1 MTTMVPELTW
11 RPGQWLW
18 TGLPVLAALALYAP
32 IFPALIHEWST
43 FPSLSHG
50 FAIPFIAAYLLWSR
64 LDRLRGLAMEPS
76 IAGLPILLL
85 GLAALVI
92 GIRGQESFLARI
104 SLPVTLLG
112 LVIFL
117 GGWRV
122 TRQAWPAI
130 GYLVF
135 MVPLPW
141 ATLKLLTYRSRL
153 LDASVSAAAL
163 GWLGVPVHHDGVFL
177 TLPNIVLEV
186 ADECSSIPAV
196 AALLSL
202 GVAYS
207 SVVDRPLAARLIM
220 IGATL
225 PFAITANI
233 IRITTT
239 AAAVYYIGPWTLR
252 TSYHMFNGT
261 VNFLFTFCLLLALDA
276 VLGRWFARRSP

>member
-1 MTTMVPELTW
+1 MTTATSTVAW
-11 RPGQWLW
+11 RPAGWAW
-18 TGLPVLAALALYAP
+18 AALPVAAALALYAP
-32 IFPALIHEWST
+32 IFPALVHEWAT
-43 FPSLSHG
+43 FPNLSHG
-50 FAIPFIAAYLLWSR
+50 FAIPFIAGYLLWCR
-64 LDRLRGLAMEPS
+64 RDRLRGLPLEPTL
-76 IAGLPILLL
+76 AGLPLVAL
-85 GLAALVI
+85 GLLALVV
-92 GIRGQESFLARI
+92 GMRGQESFLARI

-112 LVIFL
+112 LAIFL
-117 GGWRV
+117 GGWRIA
-122 TRQAWPAI
+122 RQTWGAI
-130 GYLVF
+130 GYLAF

-177 TLPNIVLEV
+177 TLPNMVLEV

-207 SVVDRPLAARLIM
+207 SVVERPLAARLILVL
-220 IGATL
+220 ATL
-225 PFAITANI
+225 PFAISANI

-239 AAAVYYIGPWTLR
+239 AAAVYYIGPWTLG

-261 VNFLFTFCLLLALDA
+261 VNFLFTFCLLLALDSL
-276 VLGRWFARRSP
+276 LGRWLGRRAP